1 MIARVISIRVKADS
15 IEAFKVASVAN
26 HTGSLTEPGVHR
38 FDVLQNESRPEEFVL
53 YEVYESEEAT
63 VSHKETAHYK
73 KWKADVEPMLATPRS
88 SASFRIIAP
97 APEYS

>member
-15 IEAFKVASVAN
+15 IEAFKTATVAN
-26 HTGSLTEPGVHR
+26 HTGSLTEPGVYR
-38 FDVLQNESRPEEFVL
+38 FDVLQNESRPEEFIL
-53 YEVYESEEAT
+53 YEVYESEAAT

-73 KWKADVEPMLATPRS
+73 AWRKAAEPMMAAPRTS
-88 SASFRIIAP
+88 TSFQVVAP